1 MSGLP
6 SGGVRSTPGGY
17 AIMVTLADLRARNI
31 QPSWQ
36 EAVAVVQELVQT
48 VTSTG
53 AGLPDLE
60 HVALIPNG
68 DVVVLPGSFPPEEP
82 VLHAARMLQ
91 GLVDGSPTPPELAQ
105 FIERNVS
112 VPAQSATLADFA
124 RNLSFYE
131 RPGRRADVE
140 RLVARVVAIAQ
151 NTRAEEELRRLKERT
166 LENDDR
172 RLEQTVF
179 SDTVAM
185 TGRRRPTFM
194 ALAGIAA
201 VVLLVVGGWW
211 WWQRARA
218 PQAPGAAPPAVAQN
232 ATAVPPSAATNEALG
247 GQNATAAPGATS
259 AADATATGPSTGSSP
274 AAPGGAKV
282 DAPAA
287 SPGPQP
293 SLLDQAAATVKS
305 AVDKVMG
312 TPEAPKPMAAAPAPP
327 PPAPPKKKPT
337 PRKAPQPVAQEVP
350 AVAVATPPS
359 APPARREPPT
369 PVVLAAPP
377 VDDAVYTMTD
387 AAVIPPVLVRPVIP
401 KDPPRGVPED
411 QIGSIEVLVDEQGD
425 VEAVRLA
432 SPANRY
438 QERMLVSAAKMWKFR
453 PAFKDGHPVRYR
465 TRVRLTV

>member
-1 MSGLP
+1 
-6 SGGVRSTPGGY
+6 
-17 AIMVTLADLRARNI
+17 MVTLADLRARNI

-48 VTSTG
+48 VNSTG

-68 DVVVLPGSFPPEEP
+68 DVVVLPGSLAPDEP
-82 VLHAARMLQ
+82 VRHAGLMLQ
-91 GLVDGSPTPPELAQ
+91 GLVDGVPTPPELAQ

-218 PQAPGAAPPAVAQN
+218 PQAPDAAPPAVAQN

-247 GQNATAAPGATS
+247 GQNATAVAGATS
-259 AADATATGPSTGSSP
+259 AAGATATATSPSTGASTV
-274 AAPGGAKV
+274 APGAAKV

-287 SPGPQP
+287 SPAPQP

-312 TPEAPKPMAAAPAPP
+312 TPEAPKPVAAAPPPP

-337 PRKAPQPVAQEVP
+337 PKKAPQPVAQEVP
-350 AVAVATPPS
+350 AVAVAPPPS
-359 APPARREPPT
+359 PPPARPAPPA

-425 VEAVRLA
+425 VETVRLA

>member
-1 MSGLP
+1 
-6 SGGVRSTPGGY
+6 
-17 AIMVTLADLRARNI
+17 MVTLADLRARNI

-48 VTSTG
+48 VSSTG

-82 VLHAARMLQ
+82 VRHAALMLQ
-91 GLVDGSPTPPELAQ
+91 GLVDGAPTPPELAQ

-185 TGRRRPTFM
+185 TGRKRPTFM

-218 PQAPGAAPPAVAQN
+218 PQAPDAAPPAVAQN

-247 GQNATAAPGATS
+247 GQNATAPTATGAPGAPGAT
-259 AADATATGPSTGSSP
+259 GPS
-274 AAPGGAKV
+274 AVAPEGAKAEGAKV
-282 DAPAA
+282 DAPAV
-287 SPGPQP
+287 SPAPQP

-312 TPEAPKPMAAAPAPP
+312 TQEAPKPVAAAPPTP

-337 PRKAPQPVAQEVP
+337 HKKAPQPVVQEVVP
-350 AVAVATPPS
+350 AVAMATPPPAPPTARP
-359 APPARREPPT
+359 APPAPI
-369 PVVLAAPP
+369 VLAAPP